1 MQGKYSFWIKVLSCL
16 LAGLAI
22 TSYLI
27 PSGDKGEDWIPLLS
41 GFFDFAVISGRPVL
55 SGILGGV
62 FNALIAAS
70 LLAINTKS
78 VNNVLNP
85 ALSVIF
91 FLVIA
96 YLHPGA
102 AYFSPIHVAVLL
114 LVWSQNCFIIGQKF
128 TSMFLM
134 SSAALFYAPLMWGVP
149 LVLIISVIGA
159 GDMARVAVKS
169 LGGIVLP
176 LLYVLCFRYMVYA
189 DALVFIDE
197 YIEQMFTFSSPLKSI
212 TFTSLYLIGCV
223 GVTALHAISY
233 MFSKLYKNS
242 IVTEHILKMEF
253 MTLLMGAVLFF
264 MYWGESNVPM
274 NLIVAVPLAMLYTHY
289 FTGKINAAAARVE
302 LILLCSAA
310 VISRLSYFLT

>member
-27 PSGDKGEDWIPLLS
+27 PLGDRGEVWIPLLS
-41 GFFDFAVISGRPVL
+41 GFFDFAVISGRPFL
-55 SGILGGV
+55 SGILGGL

-91 FLVIA
+91 FLIIV
-96 YLHPGA
+96 YLNPVA
-102 AYFSPIHVAVLL
+102 AHLSPMHVAVLL

-128 TSMFLM
+128 TSMFLL
-134 SSAALFYAPLMWGVP
+134 SCAALFYAPIMWGIP

-169 LGGIVLP
+169 LGGVVLP
-176 LLYVLCFRYMVYA
+176 VLYVLCFRYMVYA
-189 DALVFIDE
+189 DALVFIDG
-197 YIEQMFTFSSPLKSI
+197 YIGQMFNFSSSLRPI
-212 TFTSLYLIGCV
+212 TFTWLYLTGCF
-223 GVTALHAISY
+223 GVAALHSLSY
-233 MFSKLYKNS
+233 MFSKMYKNS
-242 IVTEHILKMEF
+242 IITEHILKMEF
-253 MTLLMGAVLFF
+253 MTLIMGVVLSF
-264 MYWGESNVPM
+264 MYWGESNVPL
-274 NLIVAVPLAMLYTHY
+274 NLIIAVPLAMLYTHY

-310 VISRLSYFLT
+310 LISRLSYFLT

>member
-1 MQGKYSFWIKVLSCL
+1 M
-16 LAGLAI
+16 
-22 TSYLI
+22 
-27 PSGDKGEDWIPLLS
+27 GDRGEDWIPLLS
-41 GFFDFAVISGRPVL
+41 GFFDFAVISGKPVL

-62 FNALIAAS
+62 FNAFIGVS

-91 FLVIA
+91 FLVIT
-96 YLHPGA
+96 YLNPGA

-128 TSMFLM
+128 TSMFLL
-134 SSAALFYAPLMWGVP
+134 SCAALFYAPLMWGVP

-159 GDMARVAVKS
+159 ADMARVAVKS
-169 LGGIVLP
+169 LGGVVLP

-197 YIEQMFTFSSPLKSI
+197 YVEQMFAISSPLGAI
-212 TFTSLYLIGCV
+212 TFTSLYLICCV
-223 GVTALHAISY
+223 GVIALHAVSY

-253 MTLLMGAVLFF
+253 MTLLMGTIVFF
-264 MYWGESNVPM
+264 LYWGNNSAPINM
-274 NLIVAVPLAMLYTHY
+274 IAAVPLAMLCSHY
-289 FTGKINAAAARVE
+289 FTGRINAAAARVE

>member
-27 PSGDKGEDWIPLLS
+27 PAGDRGEDWIPLLS
-41 GFFDFAVISGRPVL
+41 GFFDFAVIAGRPVL

-62 FNALIAAS
+62 FNALIAVS

-91 FLVIA
+91 FLVII
-96 YLHPGA
+96 YLNPGA

-114 LVWSQNCFIIGQKF
+114 LVWSQNCFIISQKF
-128 TSMFLM
+128 TSMFLL
-134 SSAALFYAPLMWGVP
+134 SCAALFYAPLMWGIP

-169 LGGIVLP
+169 LGGVLLP

-197 YIEQMFTFSSPLKSI
+197 YIEQMFTFSSPLGSI
-212 TFTSLYLIGCV
+212 TFASLYLIGCL
-223 GVTALHAISY
+223 GVIALHAISY

-253 MTLLMGAVLFF
+253 MTLLMGSVVFF
-264 MYWGESNVPM
+264 LYWGDNSAPINM
-274 NLIVAVPLAMLYTHY
+274 IAAVPLAMLYSHY
-289 FTGKINAAAARVE
+289 FTGRINAAAARVE

>member
-27 PSGDKGEDWIPLLS
+27 PYGDKGEVWIPLLS
-41 GFFDFAVISGRPVL
+41 GFFDFAVISGRPFL

-62 FNALIAAS
+62 SNALIAAS

-91 FLVIA
+91 VLVIV
-96 YLHPGA
+96 YLNPAA
-102 AYFSPIHVAVLL
+102 AYFSPMHVAVLL
-114 LVWSQNCFIIGQKF
+114 LVWAQNCFIIGQKF
-128 TSMFLM
+128 RSMFLL

-169 LGGIVLP
+169 LGGILLP

-197 YIEQMFTFSSPLKSI
+197 YWEQMLTFSSPLRSV
-212 TFTSLYLIGCV
+212 TFTSLFLAGCI
-223 GVTALHAISY
+223 GVTALHSVSY

-253 MTLLMGAVLFF
+253 MSFIFGTIFLFMF
-264 MYWGESNVPM
+264 WGSGNDPM
-274 NLIVAVPLAMLYTHY
+274 HLFVAVPLAMLYTHY

>member
-27 PSGDKGEDWIPLLS
+27 PVGDRGEDWIPLLS
-41 GFFDFAVISGRPVL
+41 GFFDFAVISGKPVL
-55 SGILGGV
+55 SGILGGL
-62 FNALIAAS
+62 FNTLIAVS
-70 LLAINTKS
+70 LLAVNTKS

-91 FLVIA
+91 FLVII
-96 YLHPGA
+96 YLNPGA
-102 AYFSPIHVAVLL
+102 AYFSPMHAVVLL
-114 LVWSQNCFIIGQKF
+114 LVWSQNCFIISQKF
-128 TSMFLM
+128 TSMFLL
-134 SSAALFYAPLMWGVP
+134 SCAALFYAPLMWGIP

-169 LGGIVLP
+169 LGGVLLP

-197 YIEQMFTFSSPLKSI
+197 YIEQMFTFSSPLGSL
-212 TFTSLYLIGCV
+212 TFTSLYLMGCV
-223 GVTALHAISY
+223 GVIALHAVSY

-253 MTLLMGAVLFF
+253 MTLLMGSVVFF
-264 MYWGESNVPM
+264 LYWGDNSAPINM
-274 NLIVAVPLAMLYTHY
+274 IVAVPLAMLYSHY
-289 FTGKINAAAARVE
+289 FTGRINAAAARVE